1 MTDITISLE
10 DLATLLRSQPTPVSS
25 NSTSYQIGK
34 CYLIRTVTMTELG
47 RLVRITDSD
56 LVLEDASWVADTGR
70 FAAALKDGTLSEV
83 EPFPNEVIVS
93 RGAIVDGAEWPHAL
107 PREVK

>member
-1 MTDITISLE
+1 MTNIAISLE
-10 DLATLLRSQPTPVSS
+10 DLATLLRISS
-25 NSTSYQIGK
+25 NSTSDQIGK

-47 RLVRITDSD
+47 RSAHSRLVRITDSD

-107 PREVK
+107 PRGVK